1 MHTYT
6 HTHTNTTKTHTH
18 LRPFRHNTLLHTPVT
33 CSDTLADLHINKIP
47 KFKIVAHLNFQKQ
60 SRSLTAMMMM
70 IRRKRRNFSFRPTK
84 DKNDYTFIFNAVLKS
99 IYPSSPLFFAKT
111 PVQFSLPS
119 FRLLYEKPT
128 LPCMACAIDLPLCY
142 AGEKIHGP
150 PFK

>member
-1 MHTYT
+1 MGKICISRCAHI
-6 HTHTNTTKTHTH
+6 HTH
-18 LRPFRHNTLLHTPVT
+18 LRPFRHNTLNTLLHTPVT

-47 KFKIVAHLNFQKQ
+47 KFKIVAHLDFQKQ
-60 SRSLTAMMMM
+60 SRSLTAM
-70 IRRKRRNFSFRPTK
+70 RRRRRRRNFSFRPTN

-99 IYPSSPLFFAKT
+99 IYLSSPFFFAKT

-128 LPCMACAIDLPLCY
+128 LPYMACAIDLPLCY